1 MSDAITITYVQF
13 ESRGEFNRGDDVPSG
28 AWSRATALA
37 EQFDSSIRFG
47 NGSFSVAWPHALNL
61 IRTLNEVRTTLGF
74 TFASADEETK
84 QRIFRFKQEFTASRS
99 VAASL
104 VRSADEI
111 KDALRAVGWERELK
125 TKQIENLQAL
135 LALPNG
141 ANFSVPGAGKTTVTL
156 ALHLLLANQF
166 DTLLVV
172 CPPSARSA
180 WVDVIGDNLGA
191 TASSSTSE
199 PFHLLTDGE
208 LNIADSIA
216 AGHRR
221 LLIGYEQMV
230 LVQSTIATLLSK
242 RRVHLVLDES
252 HRIKNESSQRGMMA
266 LGLGHLA
273 ARRDILS
280 GTPMPQSVGDLAQQM
295 NFLWPGA
302 GLGGRL
308 ERGER
313 PRNVVQHLYVR
324 TTKSDLD
331 LPDRHYIP
339 EIVQMAPAHRALY
352 AVIQNETLSQI
363 SQLRT
368 GLGKFSLVK
377 ARQSVI
383 RLMQAAVHPPL
394 IAAVFDNVPEDQ
406 KRLYAAAIEEGYS
419 TRILKAVAL
428 AERNASMDRKTLIW
442 TTFKGT
448 LSACK
453 SLLAPLNPV
462 EIHGEIPSGS
472 VNQVGSREFNIH
484 EFSTN
489 PNCKVL
495 LATPAAASEGISLH
509 LVCHDAIYVDRSY
522 NATHYLQSIDRIH
535 RLGMRRDA
543 ITNITV
549 LTNSLPSGISSI
561 DHSIR
566 MRLAQKI
573 RKMEDLLDDPDL
585 NQLALDEE
593 NAALPIEASIE
604 FADLEDLILRIESGS
619 GATAHDSYRDQLF
632 V

>member
-1 MSDAITITYVQF
+1 MSDAISVRYLGL
-13 ESRGEFNRGDDVPSG
+13 ESRGEFTQGVDVPTG
-28 AWSRATALA
+28 AWSRATSLA
-37 EQFDSSIRFG
+37 EQFDTSTRFG
-47 NGSFSVAWPHALNL
+47 DRSFSVAWPHALNL
-61 IRTLNEVRTTLGF
+61 IRTLSELRASLHFSF
-74 TFASADEETK
+74 TSADDETRS
-84 QRIFRFKQEFTASRS
+84 RIRRFTQEFGATRATGRTIVRS
-99 VAASL
+99 V
-104 VRSADEI
+104 DEI
-111 KDALRAVGWERELK
+111 NTALNALGWVRPLK
-125 TKQIENLQAL
+125 AKQLENLQAL

-141 ANFSVPGAGKTTVTL
+141 ANFSVPGAGKTTVTW
-156 ALHLLLANQF
+156 ALHLLLAEQF
-166 DTLLVV
+166 DVLLVV

-180 WVDVIGDNLGA
+180 WNDVIGDNLGPHA
-191 TASSSTSE
+191 AVEMIE

-208 LNIADSIA
+208 SNIIDSLA

-221 LLIGYEQMV
+221 LLISYEQMV
-230 LVQSTIATLLSK
+230 LVQSTIATLLSQ
-242 RRVHLVLDES
+242 RRVHLILDES
-252 HRIKNESSQRGMMA
+252 HRIKNQSSQRGMMA

-280 GTPMPQSVGDLAQQM
+280 GTPMPQSVADLAQQM

-313 PRNVVQHLYVR
+313 PRSVVHHLYVR

-331 LPDRHYIP
+331 LPERTYIP
-339 EIVQMAPAHRALY
+339 QPVEMGPAHRALY

-368 GLGKFSLVK
+368 GLGKFNLVK
-377 ARQSVI
+377 ARQSVV

-394 IAAVFDNVPEDQ
+394 IAAVFNSVPDEQ
-406 KRLYAAAIEEGYS
+406 KRLYAAALDEGYS
-419 TRILKAVAL
+419 SRILKAVEL
-428 AERNASMDRKTLIW
+428 AEQNAALGRKTLIW

-453 SLLAPLNPV
+453 SLLTALNPV
-462 EIHGEIPSGS
+462 EIHGEIPSGT
-472 VNQVGSREFNIH
+472 VTQVGTREYNIDQ
-484 EFSTN
+484 FSKN
-489 PNCKVL
+489 PHCKVL

-535 RLGMRRDA
+535 RLGMSKDT

-566 MRLAQKI
+566 MRLALKI
-573 RKMEDLLDDPDL
+573 RGMEDLLNDPDL
-585 NQLALDEE
+585 EQLALDEE
-593 NAALPIEASIE
+593 TAALPIESSIE
-604 FADLEDLILRIESGS
+604 LDDLQDLILRIETGS
-619 GATAHDSYRDQLF
+619 GAVEGDSDKDRFF